1 MDEQELVELLRAGDD
16 AGAEALLKH
25 YGPLM
30 RYIIA
35 PILPNSH
42 DREEFLSEVVMRI
55 WEKIG
60 SYDPERGSW
69 KGWLTAL
76 TRNAALNRA
85 RRNGRADEAELSA
98 DLPVQ
103 GPGPEEELLLRERR
117 EALNRALARLSAR
130 DQALFYRKYYYL
142 QSTAQIATEVGLTP
156 RAVEG
161 KLYRIK
167 KRLRELLRGDGYER

>member
-1 MDEQELVELLRAGDD
+1 MDEQKLIELLRAGDS

-42 DREEFLSEVVMRI
+42 DREECLSEAVMRV
-55 WEKIG
+55 WENIG
-60 SYDPERGSW
+60 SYSPERGSW

-85 RRNGRADEAELSA
+85 RRNSRADEAELSP
-98 DLPVQ
+98 DLPAQ
-103 GPGPEEELLLRERR
+103 GHGPEEELLLRERR

-142 QSTAQIATEVGLTP
+142 QPTAQIASEVGLTP